1 MAAYV
6 FAEVEITDPVAYENY
21 RQQVPAVIAK
31 YGGRYLVRGGVA
43 KLREGKTPPQ
53 RLVILEFP
61 DMAKLEA
68 FYNSAEYAPLLA
80 IRSRA
85 SNSRLISIEGLPAA

>member
-1 MAAYV
+1 MPAYI
-6 FAEVEITDPVAYENY
+6 FAEVEITDPVAYEAY
-21 RQQVPAVIAK
+21 RAQVPAIINK
-31 YGGRYLVRGGVA
+31 YGGRYLVRGGA
-43 KLREGKTPPQ
+43 ATLREGKAPPQ

-85 SNSRLISIEGLPAA
+85 SNSRLISIEGV

>member
-1 MAAYV
+1 MAAYI
-6 FAEVEITDPVAYENY
+6 FAEVEITDPVAYETY
-21 RQQVPAVIAK
+21 RAQVPAIIAK
-31 YGGRYLVRGGVA
+31 YGGRYLVRGGHA
-43 KLREGKTPPQ
+43 RLREGTAPPQ

-68 FYNSAEYAPLLA
+68 FYNSPEYAPLLA

-85 SNSRLISIEGLPAA
+85 SNSRLMSIEGV